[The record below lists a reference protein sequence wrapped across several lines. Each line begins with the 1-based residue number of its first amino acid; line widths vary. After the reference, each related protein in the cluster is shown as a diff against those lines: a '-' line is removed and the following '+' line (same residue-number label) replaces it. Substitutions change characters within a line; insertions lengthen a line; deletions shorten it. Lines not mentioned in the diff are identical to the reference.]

1 MWFDLHLLLV
11 DDVDACLDVREG
23 VGGGEDGL
31 ALVLLV
37 QVPVRPP
44 VQREGGAVDETP
56 QVVVLVEVSDAVLH
70 FVGVEV
76 RLHVGDLDEGLQG
89 AAESDGLGGRPR
101 WIAGRHRLGL
111 RPTLFGSS
119 LHLSTGFESLMT
131 STWSSP
137 KRSP

>member
-1 MWFDLHLLLV
+1 M
-11 DDVDACLDVREG
+11 DDVDARLDVREG

-44 VQREGGAVDETP
+44 VQREGGAVDEAP
-56 QVVVLVEVSDAVLH
+56 EVVVLVKVSDAVLH

-76 RLHVGDLDEGLQG
+76 RLHVGDLDEGLRNRTLH
-89 AAESDGLGGRPR
+89 EPPVLKCT
-101 WIAGRHRLGL
+101 AGPPGL

-119 LHLSTGFESLMT
+119 LHLSTGLESLMT